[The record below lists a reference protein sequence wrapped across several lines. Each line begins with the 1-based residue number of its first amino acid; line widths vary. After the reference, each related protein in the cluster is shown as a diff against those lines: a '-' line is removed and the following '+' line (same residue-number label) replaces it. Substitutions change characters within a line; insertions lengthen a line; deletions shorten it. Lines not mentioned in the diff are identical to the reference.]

1 MKIKNQIKEFFDIKL
16 FANLIGFLSY
26 LNKSTKRKLRFIILI
41 MLFNSIAELITIGS
55 LVPLIDIA
63 FNPIKI
69 RNISYFNTIFNIFN
83 IQENYYFLT
92 VAIIFLI
99 IIFLSA
105 IFKIY
110 ALKLINEYTETIVKE
125 IGQKLYR
132 GIIYQDYLYHL
143 NTNSSLLISSLIQQ
157 LDISVSI
164 VANLLNIIL
173 SGLIILGILISLTII
188 NFKIVL
194 FTILI
199 FAIFYFCANKITNKY
214 ANLYGKIIYDKR
226 VKIIKIV
233 KESLGFIRQI
243 ILDDSHEFF
252 VKEYNDNNFAYAR
265 SNSILATS
273 QQIPR
278 YLLEVIILSLFV
290 IFLVLM
296 VVNKVN
302 LSGYIPIFGAFLL
315 AIQKL
320 LPLFQKIF
328 NSSFQM
334 RQNKYSLYSVVSF
347 LKDSQKSEFNLSNKN
362 LNAFNFKNKIRFVN
376 ISFSYKKNMVLQ
388 NINFEIS
395 KGEVVGIVGKTGAG
409 KSTFIDLL
417 MGLLEP
423 LEGNIFVDDKKMN
436 PNLFRQFRL
445 SVSNVPQDYFLLDR
459 SIEENVV
466 YGTEQKNVDYKLLKN
481 VLKIS
486 ILESFISTLKYGLK
500 THVGEDGV
508 KLSGGQKQRIA
519 IARALYKKH
528 SVILLDEATSSV
540 DLETEGKI
548 INNLISNNPEVTIIM
563 IAHRLETL
571 KKCDYILEIK
581 NKKLIKHK
589 NIEEYKLNS
598 KIVNM

>member
-1 MKIKNQIKEFFDIKL
+1 
-16 FANLIGFLSY
+16 
-26 LNKSTKRKLRFIILI
+26 
-41 MLFNSIAELITIGS
+41 MLLNSIAELITIGS
-55 LVPLIDIA
+55 IVPLIDIA

-69 RNISYFNTIFNIFN
+69 SNISYLNTIFNIFN
-83 IQENYYFLT
+83 IQENSYFLF
-92 VAIIFLI
+92 ISLIFLI

-110 ALKLINEYTETIVKE
+110 ALKLINEYTETILKE

-132 GIIYQDYLYHL
+132 GIIYQNYLYHL

-157 LDISVSI
+157 LDISVSV

-173 SGLIILGILISLTII
+173 SGLIILGILISLSII
-188 NFKIVL
+188 NFNIVF

-199 FAIFYFCANKITNKY
+199 FAVFYFCANNITNKY
-214 ANLYGKIIYDKR
+214 ANLYGKIVFDKR

-252 VKEYNDNNFAYAR
+252 VKEYNQNNFTYAR
-265 SNSILATS
+265 SNSILTTS

-278 YLLEVIILSLFV
+278 YLLELIILSLFV
-290 IFLVLM
+290 IFLLLM
-296 VVNKVN
+296 VVNKIN
-302 LSGYIPIFGAFLL
+302 LSSYIPIFGAFLL

-328 NSSFQM
+328 ISIFQM

-347 LKDSQKSEFNLSNKN
+347 LKDSQKSEFNLSNKH
-362 LNAFNFKNKIRFVN
+362 LNAFNFSNKIRFEN

-388 NINFEIS
+388 NINYEIS

-409 KSTFIDLL
+409 KSTFVDLL

-459 SIEENVV
+459 SIEENIV
-466 YGTEQKNVDYKLLKN
+466 YGTEQKNIDYKLLKN

-486 ILESFISTLKYGLK
+486 MLEDFISTLKYGLK
-500 THVGEDGV
+500 TNVGEDGV

-528 SVILLDEATSSV
+528 SFILLDEATSSV
-540 DLETEGKI
+540 DLDTEGKI
-548 INNLISNNPEVTIIM
+548 INNLIYNNPDITIIM

-581 NKKLIKHK
+581 DKKLIKHR
-589 NIEEYKLNS
+589 NIEEYKSNLKNS
-598 KIVNM
+598 